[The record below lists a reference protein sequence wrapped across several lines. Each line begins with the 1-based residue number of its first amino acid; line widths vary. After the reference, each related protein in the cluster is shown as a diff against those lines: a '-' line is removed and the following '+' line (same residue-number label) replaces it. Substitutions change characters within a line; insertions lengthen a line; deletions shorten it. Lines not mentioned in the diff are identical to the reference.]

1 MTVGMWLRY
10 LMREFGSCSPTEA
23 KVKAR
28 IPTVSVFGIGLKFTF
43 CLFCF
48 LLSSPMENAN
58 LQMFRF
64 YSEVEPSTLCVIQD
78 FCPIPTS
85 CGPRS

>member
-10 LMREFGSCSPTEA
+10 LMKEFCSLSPAEA
-23 KVKAR
+23 KVKAK
-28 IPTVSVFGIGLKFTF
+28 IPTVSVFNTGLKFTF

-48 LLSSPMENAN
+48 LPSSPMENAN

-64 YSEVEPSTLCVIQD
+64 YSEVEPST
-78 FCPIPTS
+78 
-85 CGPRS
+85 